1 MIKRQIKK
9 IVPENWLFKYKQ
21 HKNLRRLNK
30 RKNLLTEAEREMIDE
45 ISDRESPP
53 VLFAG
58 HSKSGN
64 TWLRFLIFNYYNIV
78 NNDAEKTLTYSEL
91 NDEVQPDEIGALH
104 IKSSEL
110 KGTPEGY
117 PDFIRTHQRHKNDY
131 LVFNK
136 VIYISRNPL
145 DVLVSSYHFHIKNRP
160 SRHNRGYLH
169 NDIDAKT
176 LFDLPIWIDHYES
189 YKTQERVLHVT
200 YEQLKR
206 DAKQV
211 LIDVLKYIGHNDINE
226 EAIDKSVELSSFK
239 SIKKMGRV
247 NNQTHGMAPKEE
259 YVGEF
264 TRKGKVNG
272 YKDELNVETIIAAK
286 KLLAPLDLEYNF
298 D

>member
-9 IVPENWLFKYKQ
+9 IVPKSWLFKYKQ
-21 HKNLRRLNK
+21 HSNLRRLNK

-45 ISDRESPP
+45 ISDRENPP

-58 HSKSGN
+58 FSKSGN
-64 TWLRFLIFNYYNIV
+64 TWLRFLIFNYYNII
-78 NNDAEKTLTYSEL
+78 NNDSEKTLTYSEL
-91 NDEVQPDEIGALH
+91 NDVVQPDDIGALH
-104 IKSSEL
+104 IKSPEL

-131 LVFNK
+131 VVFNK

-145 DVLVSSYHFHIKNRP
+145 DVLVSSYYFHIKNRP
-160 SRHNRGYLH
+160 SRHNSGYLH

-239 SIKKMGRV
+239 SIKKMGRD

-259 YVGEF
+259 YIGEF
-264 TRKGKVNG
+264 TRKGKVNA
-272 YKDELNVETIIAAK
+272 YDDDLKKETIIAAK
-286 KLLAPLDLEYNF
+286 KLLAPEILEYF
-298 D
+298 FK